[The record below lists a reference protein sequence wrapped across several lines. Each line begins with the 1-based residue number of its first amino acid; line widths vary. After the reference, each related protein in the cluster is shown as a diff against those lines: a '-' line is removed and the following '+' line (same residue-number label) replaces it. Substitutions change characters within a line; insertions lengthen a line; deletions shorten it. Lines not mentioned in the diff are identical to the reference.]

1 MIGQNFADLKLQ
13 RSRRVRPLSAMRS
26 TIKVR
31 NEPLVVNE
39 QQILNRNL
47 AVLQT
52 SNDLRQYVQYEFVN
66 FAPSL
71 FDAVS
76 MRKTAK
82 AALNRILDADSNLVA
97 SSTPGSIPTVID
109 RGHLLHAVVWNAP
122 CLYADVIQGYVLYI

>member
-1 MIGQNFADLKLQ
+1 
-13 RSRRVRPLSAMRS
+13 MRS

-31 NEPLVVNE
+31 SEPLVVNE
-39 QQILNRNL
+39 QQMLNRIL

-82 AALNRILDADSNLVA
+82 AALNRSLDVDSNLVVSPGILQDFLN
-97 SSTPGSIPTVID
+97 SSK
-109 RGHLLHAVVWNAP
+109 LLQSSLANRTRR
-122 CLYADVIQGYVLYI
+122 